1 LTKTAKIG
9 VVGATGYTGIELCR
23 LLADHPSATITHVY
37 SRQYESQKV
46 GQILPHLHHIADLTF
61 ERFDAHSHVDIDV
74 LFLALPHG
82 QAHEIIPK
90 LKNKI
95 PFIIDL
101 SADFR
106 LQDPEMFKYY
116 YSLDHG
122 APDLIQETMYG
133 LPELY
138 RDKIKTATIIANPG
152 CYPTCAI
159 LGLHPIAK
167 QGWVQGTPVIDAKSG
182 VSGAGRGAKESSLFC
197 EVAGDFSP
205 YGTGTHRH
213 TPEMTDHLGISVLFS
228 PHLVPMSRG
237 MQATM
242 YVDLA
247 PEITESDIQNA
258 YVTAYKN
265 EPFVHIVTPSQ
276 IHTRSVAGT
285 NHCFVSYVWTPQKLI
300 VFSMIDNLIK
310 GASGQAIQNM
320 NILLGIDE
328 TTALR
333 HTALWI

>member
-1 LTKTAKIG
+1 MTKIAKIG

-23 LLADHPSATITHVY
+23 LLADHPSAKITNVY
-37 SRQYESQKV
+37 SRQYDSQKV
-46 GQILPHLHHIADLTF
+46 GHSLPHLHHIADLTF
-61 ERFDAHSHVDIDV
+61 DRFDTHSQFDLDV

-106 LQDPEMFKYY
+106 LQDPEVFKYH

-122 APDLIQETMYG
+122 APDLIKDTVYG

-138 RDKIKTATIIANPG
+138 RDKIKQATIIANPG
-152 CYPTCAI
+152 CYPTCSI
-159 LGLHPIAK
+159 LGLHPLATRAWI
-167 QGWVQGTPVIDAKSG
+167 QGTPIIDAKSG
-182 VSGAGRGAKESSLFC
+182 VSGAGRSAKESTLFC
-197 EVAGDFSP
+197 EVSGDFSP
-205 YGTGTHRH
+205 YGTNTHRH
-213 TPEMTDHLGISVLFS
+213 TPEIDEHLGVPVLFS

-247 PEITESDIQNA
+247 PGVTESDVQNA
-258 YVTAYKN
+258 FKTTYEN
-265 EPFVHIVTPSQ
+265 EPFVHYVAPSH
-276 IHTRSVAGT
+276 IHTRFVAGT

-300 VFSMIDNLIK
+300 VFSIIDNLIK

-320 NILLGIDE
+320 NCLLGIDE
-328 TTALR
+328 TTALH
-333 HTALWI
+333 HTALWV